1 MPLRPKNDTAE
12 STSQRVQTPQLPED
26 SQLPNL
32 HALKISLTQIRNHLS
47 TLESAISVNIS
58 AQLSTLARSTD
69 PQPAVADD
77 FSLPSFKVE
86 KKSPQSAGAMLGT
99 VKVACAVERGLEA
112 LVGALELVSEEE
124 AGGEIKGEGEEV
136 KKEEGEKGLMRAC
149 LAKPEEVALE
159 MQGAIV
165 GMRRVL
171 KANGRKG
178 K

>member
-1 MPLRPKNDTAE
+1 LRPKNDTAE
-12 STSQRVQTPQLPED
+12 STYQRVQIAQLPED

-32 HALKISLTQIRNHLS
+32 RALQISLTQIRTHLS
-47 TLESAISVNIS
+47 ALESAISVNIS
-58 AQLSTLARSTD
+58 AQLPTLARSTD
-69 PQPAVADD
+69 PQPVVADD

-86 KKSPQSAGAMLGT
+86 KKNPQSAGAVLGT

-112 LVGALELVSEEE
+112 LIGALELISEKE
-124 AGGEIKGEGEEV
+124 AGGEVKGEGEKG

-159 MQGAIV
+159 MQRAIV
-165 GMRRVL
+165 GMRGVL

>member
-1 MPLRPKNDTAE
+1 MPLRLKNDTAK
-12 STSQRVQTPQLPED
+12 SASQRVQTPQFPED

-32 HALKISLTQIRNHLS
+32 HALQISLTQIRTHLS
-47 TLESAISVNIS
+47 ALESAISVNIS
-58 AQLSTLARSTD
+58 AQLPSLARSTV
-69 PQPAVADD
+69 PQPALADD

-86 KKSPQSAGAMLGT
+86 KKNPQSAGAVLGT

-112 LVGALELVSEEE
+112 LIEALELISEKE
-124 AGGEIKGEGEEV
+124 AGGEVNKEGEE
-136 KKEEGEKGLMRAC
+136 KMKEEGERGLMGAC